1 MKALWKLCLV
11 VVVGVGGLAGQEV
24 VWPPEGTEVEW
35 VELRHLESDCLG
47 GFTWKPDTAG
57 YPITLSTSLINSEG
71 EAWRAAIG
79 GYYEIMRPDGSFTE
93 YDINGVFIRSGT
105 WFTIENFQIINHP
118 YQMGET
124 EPYQTKKTKRYR
136 TKKTKPYQTE
146 KAKPSYVTIVY
157 YNYLGDDGKMGTL
170 RSYFVPNNA
179 SDSNYILGT
188 PRNAYFRTKAPV
200 E

>member
-24 VWPPEGTEVEW
+24 VWPPKGTEVEW
-35 VELRHLESDCLG
+35 RDIILEEDSYGLY
-47 GFTWKPDTAG
+47 WRPDTAG

-71 EAWRAAIG
+71 EAWRACVG
-79 GYYEIMRPDGSFTE
+79 GYYRIMRPDGSFTR
-93 YDINGVFIRSGT
+93 YDINGAFIRSGT
-105 WFTIENFQIINHP
+105 WFTIENFLITDHP

-124 EPYQTKKTKRYR
+124 E
-136 TKKTKPYQTE
+136 PYQTE

-157 YNYLGDDGKMGTL
+157 YNFLGDDGKMGTL
-170 RSYFVPNNA
+170 RSYFIPNNA
-179 SDSNYILGT
+179 SGSSYNIGGW
-188 PRNAYFRTKAPV
+188 PRNFYFRTKAPV